1 MEAKFLELQ
10 KTMALRR
17 QGIDAALAVVRTGE
31 GKRIMDECRAVLR
44 AMEEGDQLLLAK
56 RTDAANAQNIRTRW
70 VLELGSG
77 SLVVLL
83 VIAGAV
89 IERDSRDRESARQAV
104 SQSQERLLLALDA
117 ASAGTWEWNLETN
130 ENVWSEELW
139 KLFGIEPNSRTPS
152 YGTWR
157 EAMHPEDRAYAEQV
171 VGEAARNGT
180 ELNVEFRVCD
190 RDGTIRWLMSRG
202 RPLRDAKGRPGRF
215 VGIVLDITARKVC
228 RRGHASA
235 RAGSTT
241 LRGIRAGSHRHVRP

>member
-1 MEAKFLELQ
+1 MV
-10 KTMALRR
+10 LRR
-17 QGIDAALAVVRTGE
+17 QGREAALVVVRTGE
-31 GKRIMDECRAVLR
+31 GKRIMDECRAALS
-44 AMEEGDQLLLAK
+44 AMEEGNRLLLAR
-56 RTDAANAQNIRTRW
+56 RTSAAEAQNTRMRW

-83 VIAGAV
+83 LIAGAV
-89 IERDSRDRESARQAV
+89 IERDSRDREGARQAV

-139 KLFGIEPNSRTPS
+139 KLFGIERNSRPS
-152 YGTWR
+152 SYATWR

-202 RPLRDAKGRPGRF
+202 RPLRDAKGRPERF
-215 VGIVLDITARKVC
+215 VVIVLDITARK
-228 RRGHASA
+228 
-235 RAGSTT
+235 
-241 LRGIRAGSHRHVRP
+241 HV